1 MVKALFNDDLESTSP
16 HFDLCLHIADI
27 VGAGEDK
34 RVLCQLLNKL
44 SLPTVED
51 VDDLKIRTVKLLMNN
66 IRTVGV
72 FPCVPSGVVSD
83 LCPSHVAPPSAR
95 LRGQE
100 SVHEVR
106 ERDLE
111 EV

>member
-66 IRTVGV
+66 IRTVSV
-72 FPCVPSGVVSD
+72 SSRVRSGVVSE
-83 LCPSHVAPPSAR
+83 LCSSPIAPSSAR
-95 LRGQE
+95 LCGQE
-100 SVHEVR
+100 SIHEVR